1 MLTEKR
7 IRDAKPCGK
16 LTYLWDGEVKG
27 LAVRITKAGAK
38 AYVLRYRVGGRQRI
52 ATIARTS
59 EIALSEARLLA
70 GSELVAIRAGES
82 DPLDRH
88 EAARTA
94 PTVNDAIDRFVRET
108 CPARIAVGRMAQ
120 RTLTSTGA
128 AQTGTFARDWAA
140 ARSPALVSKMSRP
153 RLRACRDQR
162 ATGCWPYLSRVLNLC
177 ETWEWRNQH
186 TNPVRGVE
194 KAVEQPRDRTLTP
207 DELAALGTALAGMAY
222 QQQPAV
228 AALLTA
234 ALTGLRIS
242 EVLGMQWRHIDFDA
256 RLLTIPASK
265 TGKRTQVLNSP
276 VVELL
281 ARVPR
286 FDSYVFAGGRSYKVV
301 RRVFIVATAKA
312 GIGDAT
318 IHDLRRTVMTN
329 AAASG
334 IGVHVLRDL
343 LGHKTTAIAD
353 QYIRRTGSALVDAT
367 EQSGAAMAAM
377 LNGKK
382 GAGLVPV
389 HK

>member
-82 DPLDRH
+82 DPLDRR
-88 EAARTA
+88 EATRSA
-94 PTVNDAIDRFVRET
+94 PTVNDAIDRFARET

-120 RTLTSTGA
+120 RTADEYRRGA
-128 AQTGTFARDWAA
+128 DRY
-140 ARSPALVSKMSRP
+140 VRP
-153 RLRACRDQR
+153 RLGSRKVASVGRQDVETTVAGLPGPTR
-162 ATGCWPYLSRVLNLC
+162 NRVLAFLSRVLNLC

-186 TNPVRGVE
+186 TNPVRSVE

-222 QQQPAV
+222 QQQPTV

-265 TGKRTQVLNSP
+265 TGNRPQVLNSP

-286 FDSYVFAGGRSYKVV
+286 FDSYVFAGGRSYK
-301 RRVFIVATAKA
+301 A
-312 GIGDAT
+312 G
-318 IHDLRRTVMTN
+318 
-329 AAASG
+329 
-334 IGVHVLRDL
+334 
-343 LGHKTTAIAD
+343 
-353 QYIRRTGSALVDAT
+353 
-367 EQSGAAMAAM
+367 
-377 LNGKK
+377 
-382 GAGLVPV
+382 
-389 HK
+389 